1 MSAPAETNPE
11 LMPSLRRLLR
21 GLSAL
26 FWGLPLTLIT
36 CVQSAVTEWLRP
48 LGMLPPVILT
58 GLLLYGL
65 NELSHF
71 QKQERVWVDALD
83 RTRLFALVNVGLSPF
98 IYWWNQFPS
107 IAFFTQAV
115 LVLAISSLM
124 FLVSLNFLLQRLT
137 AMLPD
142 EMLRAETKVFTQMNL
157 GLIAGLALAMAVFQ
171 ILTYVTELPVFIIQI
186 LDILYATR
194 RAWLLLLALLPLAM
208 TMTLLWKTKEVVLS
222 SIFGNRDLLVPPL
235 PKS

>member
-1 MSAPAETNPE
+1 MSAPAETNAE

-26 FWGLPLTLIT
+26 FWGLPLALIT
-36 CVQSAVTEWLRP
+36 CVQSAVTDWLRP
-48 LGMLPPVILT
+48 LGMLPPIITT
-58 GLLLYGL
+58 GLFLYGL

-71 QKQERVWVDALD
+71 QKQERVWTDALD
-83 RTRLFALVNVGLSPF
+83 RTKMFALVNLGLSPF
-98 IYWWNQFPS
+98 IYWWNQFSDNP
-107 IAFFTQAV
+107 FFTQAIIV
-115 LVLAISSLM
+115 MAISSLL

-157 GLIAGLALAMAVFQ
+157 GLIAGLVLAMALFQ
-171 ILTYVTELPVFIIQI
+171 LLTYVSDLPVIVIKT
-186 LDILYATR
+186 LDILNATR

-222 SIFGNRDLLVPPL
+222 SIFGNRDLLVPPP

>member
-1 MSAPAETNPE
+1 MSDPAGSNPE

-58 GLLLYGL
+58 GLLYYGL
-65 NELSHF
+65 SELSHF

-83 RTRLFALVNVGLSPF
+83 RTRLFALVNLGLSPF
-98 IYWWNQFPS
+98 IYWWNQFPN
-107 IAFFTQAV
+107 IPFFTQVVFVMA
-115 LVLAISSLM
+115 LSSLL
-124 FLVSLNFLLQRLT
+124 FLISLNFLLQRLT

-142 EMLRAETKVFTQMNL
+142 EMLRAETRVFTQMNL
-157 GLIAGLALAMAVFQ
+157 GLIAGLLAAVALYQTLAS
-171 ILTYVTELPVFIIQI
+171 INELPAIII
-186 LDILYATR
+186 RLLDILYATR

-222 SIFGNRDLLVPPL
+222 SIFGNKDFLPPP
-235 PKS
+235 PKP

>member
-1 MSAPAETNPE
+1 MSAPLGQNPE

-36 CVQSAVTEWLRP
+36 CVQSAVTDWLQP
-48 LGMLPPVILT
+48 LGMLPPVVMT
-58 GLLLYGL
+58 GLLYYGL
-65 NELSHF
+65 HELGHF
-71 QKQERVWVDALD
+71 QRQERIWMDSLD
-83 RTRLFALVNVGLSPF
+83 RTKLFALINLGLSPF
-98 IYWWNQFPS
+98 IYWWNQFS
-107 IAFFTQAV
+107 GIDFFTIWV
-115 LVLAISSLM
+115 IGLAISCLM

-157 GLIAGLALAMAVFQ
+157 GLITALLCSVAIYQA
-171 ILTYVTELPVFIIQI
+171 LTFIEELPEMLVLI
-186 LDILYATR
+186 LNKLYATR

-208 TMTLLWKTKEVVLS
+208 TMTLVWKTKEAVLN
-222 SIFGNRDLLVPPL
+222 SIFGPRDLLVTP

>member
-1 MSAPAETNPE
+1 MPDPAGPSPE

-48 LGMLPPVILT
+48 LGMLPPVIMT
-58 GLLLYGL
+58 GLLYYGL
-65 NELSHF
+65 HELSHF
-71 QKQERVWVDALD
+71 QRQERIWIDALD
-83 RTRLFALVNVGLSPF
+83 RTRLFALVNLGLAPF
-98 IYWWNQFPS
+98 IYWWNQFPG
-107 IAFFTQAV
+107 IAFYSQIVYVMA
-115 LVLAISSLM
+115 ASSLL
-124 FLVSLNFLLQRLT
+124 FLISLNFMLQRLT

-157 GLIAGLALAMAVFQ
+157 GLIAGLLGAVA
-171 ILTYVTELPVFIIQI
+171 IYRGLTMVTNLPEVVIRL

-208 TMTLLWKTKEVVLS
+208 TMTLLWKTKEVVLT
-222 SIFGNRDLLVPPL
+222 SIFSSKDSIGPSA
-235 PKS
+235 KS

>member
-1 MSAPAETNPE
+1 MSAPAGTNPD

-48 LGMLPPVILT
+48 MGMLPPVIMT
-58 GLLLYGL
+58 GLLYYGL
-65 NELSHF
+65 HELSHF
-71 QKQERVWVDALD
+71 QRQERIWMDALD
-83 RTRLFALVNVGLSPF
+83 RTKLFALVNLGLSPF
-98 IYWWNQFPS
+98 IYWWNQFPG

-115 LVLAISSLM
+115 LVMAASSLF
-124 FLVSLNFLLQRLT
+124 FLISLNFLLQRLT

-157 GLIAGLALAMAVFQ
+157 GLIAGLLAAVALYQTLAS
-171 ILTYVTELPVFIIQI
+171 IDELPVFIID
-186 LDILYATR
+186 LLNILYATR

-208 TMTLLWKTKEVVLS
+208 TMTLVWKTKEVVLS
-222 SIFGNRDLLVPPL
+222 SIFGNRDLPAP

>member
-1 MSAPAETNPE
+1 MSAPAGTNPD

-48 LGMLPPVILT
+48 MGMLPPVIMT
-58 GLLLYGL
+58 GLLYYGL
-65 NELSHF
+65 HELSHF
-71 QKQERVWVDALD
+71 QRQERIWVDALD
-83 RTRLFALVNVGLSPF
+83 RTKLFALVNLGLSPF
-98 IYWWNQFPS
+98 IYWWNQFPG

-115 LVLAISSLM
+115 LVMAASSLF
-124 FLVSLNFLLQRLT
+124 FLISLNFLLQRLT

-157 GLIAGLALAMAVFQ
+157 GLIAGLLAAVALYQTLAS
-171 ILTYVTELPVFIIQI
+171 INELPVFIID
-186 LDILYATR
+186 LLNILYATR

-222 SIFGNRDLLVPPL
+222 SIFGNRDFPAQ
-235 PKS
+235 PKK

>member
-1 MSAPAETNPE
+1 MSAPAGTNPD

-36 CVQSAVTEWLRP
+36 CVQSAITDWLRP
-48 LGMLPPVILT
+48 FGMLPPIVMT
-58 GLLLYGL
+58 GLLYYGL
-65 NELSHF
+65 HELGHF
-71 QKQERVWVDALD
+71 QRQERVWVEALD
-83 RTRLFALVNVGLSPF
+83 RSKLFALINLGLSPF
-98 IYWWNQFPS
+98 IYWWNQFS
-107 IAFFTQAV
+107 GVDYFTIWV
-115 LVLAISSLM
+115 FGMAISSLM

-142 EMLRAETKVFTQMNL
+142 EMLRSETKVFTQMNL
-157 GLIAGLALAMAVFQ
+157 GLITALLGSVAVYQ
-171 ILTYVTELPVFIIQI
+171 ALTFVSELPETLI
-186 LDILYATR
+186 LILNKLYATR

-222 SIFGNRDLLVPPL
+222 SIFGNRDLLVTP

>member
-1 MSAPAETNPE
+1 MSAPTGTNPD

-48 LGMLPPVILT
+48 MGMLPPVIMT
-58 GLLLYGL
+58 GLLYYGL
-65 NELSHF
+65 HELSHF
-71 QKQERVWVDALD
+71 QRQERIWMDALD
-83 RTRLFALVNVGLSPF
+83 RTKLFALVNLGLSPF
-98 IYWWNQFPS
+98 IYWWNQFPG

-115 LVLAISSLM
+115 LVMAASSLF
-124 FLVSLNFLLQRLT
+124 FLISLNFLLQRLT

-157 GLIAGLALAMAVFQ
+157 GLIAGLLAAVALYQTLAS
-171 ILTYVTELPVFIIQI
+171 INELPVFVID
-186 LDILYATR
+186 LLNILYATR

-208 TMTLLWKTKEVVLS
+208 TMTLVWKTKEVVLS
-222 SIFGNRDLLVPPL
+222 SIFGNRDLPPP

>member
-1 MSAPAETNPE
+1 MSAPAGTNPE

-48 LGMLPPVILT
+48 MGMLPPVIMT
-58 GLLLYGL
+58 GLLYYGL
-65 NELSHF
+65 HELGHF

-83 RTRLFALVNVGLSPF
+83 RTKFFALINLGLSPF
-98 IYWWNQFPS
+98 IYWWNQFS
-107 IAFFTQAV
+107 GVDFFTIWV
-115 LVLAISSLM
+115 IGMAISSLM

-142 EMLRAETKVFTQMNL
+142 EMLRSETKVFTQMNL
-157 GLIAGLALAMAVFQ
+157 GLITALLCSVAVYQALTFIDDLPE
-171 ILTYVTELPVFIIQI
+171 ILVII
-186 LDILYATR
+186 LNKLYATR

-208 TMTLLWKTKEVVLS
+208 TMTLVWKTKEAVLS
-222 SIFGNRDLLVPPL
+222 SIFGNRDVPAP

>member
-1 MSAPAETNPE
+1 MSAPAGTNPD

-48 LGMLPPVILT
+48 MGMLPPVIMT
-58 GLLLYGL
+58 GLLYYGL
-65 NELSHF
+65 HELSHF
-71 QKQERVWVDALD
+71 QRQERIWVDALD
-83 RTRLFALVNVGLSPF
+83 RTKLFALVNLGLSPF
-98 IYWWNQFPS
+98 IYWWNQFPG

-115 LVLAISSLM
+115 LVMAASSLF
-124 FLVSLNFLLQRLT
+124 FLISLNFLLQRLT

-157 GLIAGLALAMAVFQ
+157 GLIAGLLAAVALYQTLAS
-171 ILTYVTELPVFIIQI
+171 INELPVFIID
-186 LDILYATR
+186 LLNILYATR

-222 SIFGNRDLLVPPL
+222 SIFGNRDLPPP

>member
-1 MSAPAETNPE
+1 MSEPAAPTATE

-21 GLSAL
+21 GLSAI

-36 CVQSAVTEWLRP
+36 CVQSAVTDWLRP
-48 LGMLPPVILT
+48 LGMLPPIFMT
-58 GLLLYGL
+58 GLLYYGL
-65 NELSHF
+65 HELGHF
-71 QKQERVWVDALD
+71 QKQERVWLDALD
-83 RTRLFALVNVGLSPF
+83 RTKLFALINLGLSPF
-98 IYWWNQFPS
+98 IYWWNQFPG
-107 IAFFTQAV
+107 IAFFFQAV
-115 LVLAISSLM
+115 AIMAVSSLL

-157 GLIAGLALAMAVFQ
+157 GLMASLLAVVALYQTLAS
-171 ILTYVTELPVFIIQI
+171 INELPAIIILI
-186 LDILYATR
+186 LDKLYVTR

-222 SIFGNRDLLVPPL
+222 SIFGNRDLPAPP
-235 PKS
+235 KT

>member
-1 MSAPAETNPE
+1 MSAPAGIDPE

-26 FWGLPLTLIT
+26 FWALPLTLIT

-48 LGMLPPVILT
+48 MGMLPPVIMT
-58 GLLLYGL
+58 GLLYYGL
-65 NELSHF
+65 HELGHF
-71 QKQERVWVDALD
+71 QRQERVWMDALD
-83 RTRLFALVNVGLSPF
+83 RTKLFALINLGLSPF
-98 IYWWNQFPS
+98 IYWWNQFPA
-107 IAFFTQAV
+107 IGFFFQAIV
-115 LVLAISSLM
+115 VMGVCSVM
-124 FLVSLNFLLQRLT
+124 FLISLNFMLQRLT

-157 GLIAGLALAMAVFQ
+157 ILIAVLICVGAIFQALSAIENLPDVVIN
-171 ILTYVTELPVFIIQI
+171 ILN
-186 LDILYATR
+186 ILYATR

-222 SIFGNRDLLVPPL
+222 SIFGNRDLLVKPPQ
-235 PKS
+235 S

>member
-1 MSAPAETNPE
+1 MSAPDGPTAD

-48 LGMLPPVILT
+48 LGMLPPILMT
-58 GLLLYGL
+58 ALLYFGL
-65 NELSHF
+65 HELGHF
-71 QKQERVWVDALD
+71 QKQERIWMDSLD
-83 RTRLFALVNVGLSPF
+83 RTKLFALVNLGLSPF
-98 IYWWNQFPS
+98 IYWWNQFPA

-115 LVLAISSLM
+115 LVMAASSVM
-124 FLVSLNFLLQRLT
+124 FLISLNFLLQRLT

-157 GLIAGLALAMAVFQ
+157 ALIAGLLMAMALYQ
-171 ILTYVTELPVFIIQI
+171 TLASLAELPAI
-186 LDILYATR
+186 LIEFMELLYATR

-208 TMTLLWKTKEVVLS
+208 TMTLLWKTKEVVLG
-222 SIFGNRDLLVPPL
+222 SIFGNKDFLTPP

>member
-1 MSAPAETNPE
+1 MSAPAGIDPE

-26 FWGLPLTLIT
+26 FWALPLTLIT

-58 GLLLYGL
+58 GLIYYGL
-65 NELSHF
+65 RELGHF
-71 QKQERVWVDALD
+71 QKQERVWIDALD
-83 RTRLFALVNVGLSPF
+83 RTKLFALINLGLSPF
-98 IYWWNQFPS
+98 IYWWNQFP
-107 IAFFTQAV
+107 AVVFFSQAIIFM
-115 LVLAISSLM
+115 AISSVL

-157 GLIAGLALAMAVFQ
+157 ILIVVLIFVGAIFQALSAIENLPDVVIN
-171 ILTYVTELPVFIIQI
+171 ILN
-186 LDILYATR
+186 ILYATR

-208 TMTLLWKTKEVVLS
+208 TMTLVWKTKEVVLS
-222 SIFGNRDLLVPPL
+222 SIFGNRDLLVTP

>member
-1 MSAPAETNPE
+1 MSAPAGTNPD

-48 LGMLPPVILT
+48 MGMLPPVIMT
-58 GLLLYGL
+58 GLLYYGL
-65 NELSHF
+65 HELSHF
-71 QKQERVWVDALD
+71 QRQERIWMDALD
-83 RTRLFALVNVGLSPF
+83 RTKLFALVNLGLSPF
-98 IYWWNQFPS
+98 IYWWNQFPG

-115 LVLAISSLM
+115 LVMAVSSLF
-124 FLVSLNFLLQRLT
+124 FLISLNFLLQRLT

-157 GLIAGLALAMAVFQ
+157 GLIAGLLAAVALYQTLAS
-171 ILTYVTELPVFIIQI
+171 IDELPVFIID
-186 LDILYATR
+186 LLNILYATR

-222 SIFGNRDLLVPPL
+222 SIFGNRDLSAP

>member
-1 MSAPAETNPE
+1 MSAPAGINPD

-36 CVQSAVTEWLRP
+36 CVQSAITDWLRP
-48 LGMLPPVILT
+48 FGMLPPIVMT
-58 GLLLYGL
+58 GLLYYGL
-65 NELSHF
+65 HELGHF
-71 QKQERVWVDALD
+71 QRQERVWVEALD
-83 RTRLFALVNVGLSPF
+83 RSKLFALINLGLSPF
-98 IYWWNQFPS
+98 IYWWNQFS
-107 IAFFTQAV
+107 GVDYFTIWV
-115 LVLAISSLM
+115 FGMAISSLM

-142 EMLRAETKVFTQMNL
+142 EMLRSETKVFTQMNL
-157 GLIAGLALAMAVFQ
+157 GLITALLGSVAVYQ
-171 ILTYVTELPVFIIQI
+171 ALTFVSELPETLI
-186 LDILYATR
+186 LILNKLYATR

-222 SIFGNRDLLVPPL
+222 SIFGNRDLLVTP